1 MLVKCDLPE
10 QFASERLEYLPYKR
24 RLDFKF
30 LFRDNPREIRNR
42 AEKMRRDRLNQSVA
56 ELAAMVPPVVAAR
69 RKIDKTTVLRLTAHY
84 LRAHQY
90 GQYTVSKTIEIIV
103 LYNVI

>member
-1 MLVKCDLPE
+1 M
-10 QFASERLEYLPYKR
+10 
-24 RLDFKF
+24 
-30 LFRDNPREIRNR
+30 RNK

-56 ELAAMVPPVVAAR
+56 ELASMVPPVVAAR

-90 GQYTVSKTIEIIV
+90 GKYSIGNDNTG
-103 LYNVI
+103 LD